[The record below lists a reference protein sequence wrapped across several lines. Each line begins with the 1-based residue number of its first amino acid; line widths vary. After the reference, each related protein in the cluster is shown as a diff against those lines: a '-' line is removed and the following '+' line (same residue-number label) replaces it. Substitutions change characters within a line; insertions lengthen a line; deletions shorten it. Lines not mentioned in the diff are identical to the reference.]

1 MHTLLLCDFKILL
14 LFAHG
19 LYPLL
24 FVLMTFPDQFCDIF
38 WPVMLLETLGL
49 LHIAGGLLVF
59 YIELPRTICKLE
71 DWASVHRHDRIGHWQ
86 AILLRF

>member
-1 MHTLLLCDFKILL
+1 MHTLLLRDLKILL

-19 LYPLL
+19 LYPSV
-24 FVLMTFPDQFCDIF
+24 FVLMTFPDRLCIIF

-49 LHIAGGLLVF
+49 LHIAGGSLVF
-59 YIELPRTICKLE
+59 YIELPRTICKQE
-71 DWASVHRHDRIGHWQ
+71 DLASVHMHDRIGRWQ